1 MDIKELNERIEQLT
15 NLVKTSAETISQLEE
30 TLKSVEQERDRLADE
45 RRELEPN
52 LERVEEGEEY
62 WSVGSKFC
70 AEGKAT
76 PCHHYENFH
85 RSDNNYFINNNYFK
99 TVQQAKE
106 VANKINLLLKL
117 ERLHDI
123 YCPNYKPNWNKDAF
137 SSKHYVCYNT
147 SEAKW
152 ESLGAQIM
160 EDAIQVYFPTDE
172 IAQKVCDILNKER
185 EDYDNS

>member
-15 NLVKTSAETISQLEE
+15 NLVKTSEETISQLKE

-52 LERVEEGEEY
+52 LERAEEGEEY

-85 RSDNNYFINNNYFK
+85 RSDNNYFNNNNYFK
-99 TVQQAKE
+99 TVQRAKE
-106 VANKINLLLKL
+106 VANKINVLLKL

-123 YCPNYKPNWNKDAF
+123 YCPNYKPNWGEY
-137 SSKHYVCYNT
+137 SLKHYVKYCV

-152 ESLGAQIM
+152 YPYCIRTM
-160 EDAIQVYFPTDE
+160 EDVVQIYFPTEE
-172 IAQKVCDILNKER
+172 IAQKVCDILNKENGIKT
-185 EDYDNS
+185 EV